1 MMSSWATCYVDASYS
16 RKIGACWS
24 AWLRSSE
31 GRIIRSGACPSWI
44 RDSVG
49 AELAAIYAGV
59 FLAVARLGARGVLVR
74 SDCRP
79 ALGLAAPDARRARRR
94 EHARLQARLR
104 ALVAEHDVDLDLQW
118 TPAHRPRREGTRAI
132 LNAACDR
139 LASRHAKHAQR
150 R

>member
-1 MMSSWATCYVDASYS
+1 MASWATCYVDASYS
-16 RKIGACWS
+16 RKTGACWS
-24 AWLRSSE
+24 AWRRSSA
-31 GRIIRSGACPSWI
+31 GRIIRSGACPSGI

-104 ALVAEHDVDLDLQW
+104 ALVAEHDVDVDLQW
-118 TPAHRPRREGTRAI
+118 TPPHRPRNEGTRAI

-139 LASRHAKHAQR
+139 LASRHTKQARHR
-150 R
+150 